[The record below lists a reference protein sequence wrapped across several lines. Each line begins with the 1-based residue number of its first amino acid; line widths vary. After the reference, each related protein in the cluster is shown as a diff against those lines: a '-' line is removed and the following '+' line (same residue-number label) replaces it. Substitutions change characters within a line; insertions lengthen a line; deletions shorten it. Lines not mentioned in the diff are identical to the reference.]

1 VTAAPS
7 SSPNFAGTGTERRWP
22 IIAALGITQIFTWGS
37 SYYLL
42 AVLASPISKDTGW
55 SIVWITGSLSL
66 GLLVAG
72 LASPKVGRMIGLR
85 GGRTILAAA
94 CIILAVGLA
103 ILGLAPNLV
112 FFALGWVIL
121 GVGMGAGL
129 YDAAFSTL
137 GRLYGSSAR
146 RSITALTLW
155 AGFSST
161 ICWPLSAFF
170 VDSLGWRGACFA
182 YAAILILMTL
192 PLVLWFIP
200 PVPASTEAARAASS
214 PSLELL
220 PSERLP
226 FLLIACV
233 FTLCSITMSVVSVH
247 LLTLLEAAGISLATA
262 VATGTVIGPSQV
274 AARIVEAAGRDR
286 HHPLW
291 TLTASVG
298 MIAAGLVL
306 LWAGFQITALSLV
319 LYGAGNGLFSIAKGT
334 LPLSLFGPE
343 RYSTLMGRLAF
354 PSLIAQALAPW
365 GASFLLAHGGAAQ
378 TFTALAIT
386 AVANI
391 ALVATLWLTR
401 AKVTSR

>member
-1 VTAAPS
+1 
-7 SSPNFAGTGTERRWP
+7 
-22 IIAALGITQIFTWGS
+22 
-37 SYYLL
+37 
-42 AVLASPISKDTGW
+42 
-55 SIVWITGSLSL
+55 
-66 GLLVAG
+66 
-72 LASPKVGRMIGLR
+72 
-85 GGRTILAAA
+85 
-94 CIILAVGLA
+94 
-103 ILGLAPNLV
+103 
-112 FFALGWVIL
+112 
-121 GVGMGAGL
+121 MGAGL

-182 YAAILILMTL
+182 YAAIHILMTL

-214 PSLELL
+214 RSVELL